1 VALLAGAAVAVAGCG
16 GHHPRPAALRLERAD
31 LVLVAHTL
39 AGVQAVAHGEVAAAR
54 VVWPALARGL
64 PAGLSPGQ
72 RLALAAAERR
82 AAALALP
89 WYVTTEEGG
98 GLTGPAAAVGG
109 LLKAY
114 ASLAPRGW
122 RFIAAALA
130 PQAATASGGEGA
142 SSGRT
147 AATARF
153 ERANAGLYVY
163 CVYDGHY
170 DLSLIGKTFSDGYRR
185 LGGPA
190 AFGAALTAGQV
201 AALARAY
208 SIPAVRLQP
217 HPPAGLGV

>member
-1 VALLAGAAVAVAGCG
+1 
-16 GHHPRPAALRLERAD
+16 
-31 LVLVAHTL
+31 VLVAHTL
-39 AGVQAVAHGEVAAAR
+39 VGAQAAAHAEVAAAG
-54 VVWPALARGL
+54 VVWPALVHGM
-64 PAGLSPGQ
+64 PAGLSGPQ
-72 RLALAAAERR
+72 RLALAAAQRS

-98 GLTGPAAAVGG
+98 GLTGPAATVGG

-114 ASLAPRGW
+114 ASLTPHGW

-130 PQAATASGGEGA
+130 AQAAAASGGEGP

-153 ERANAGLYVY
+153 EHANAGLYIY

-170 DLSLIGKTFSDGYRR
+170 DLSLVGKTFSEGYRK

-190 AFGAALTAGQV
+190 AFGSALTAGQV

-217 HPPAGLGV
+217 HPPTGLPV

>member
-1 VALLAGAAVAVAGCG
+1 MAGCG

-39 AGVQAVAHGEVAAAR
+39 AGAQAAAHGEVAAAR

-64 PAGLSPGQ
+64 PAGLSGPQ
-72 RLALAAAERR
+72 RLALAAADRR
-82 AAALALP
+82 AAALTLP
-89 WYVTTEEGG
+89 WYVTSEEGG

-114 ASLAPRGW
+114 ASLTSRGW

-130 PQAATASGGEGA
+130 AQAAA
-142 SSGRT
+142 
-147 AATARF
+147 ARF
-153 ERANAGLYVY
+153 ERTNAGLYIHS
-163 CVYDGHY
+163 VYDGHY
-170 DLSLIGKTFSDGYRR
+170 DLSLVGKTFSDGYRR

-217 HPPAGLGV
+217 QPPAGLGV

>member
-1 VALLAGAAVAVAGCG
+1 M
-16 GHHPRPAALRLERAD
+16 
-31 LVLVAHTL
+31 LVAHTL
-39 AGVQAVAHGEVAAAR
+39 AGAQAAAHGEVAAAR

-64 PAGLSPGQ
+64 PARLSPGQ
-72 RLALAAAERR
+72 RLALAAAQRR

-98 GLTGPAAAVGG
+98 GLTGPAVAVGG
-109 LLKAY
+109 MLKAY
-114 ASLAPRGW
+114 ASLTPRGW

-130 PQAATASGGEGA
+130 AQAAAASGGEGP

-147 AATARF
+147 AAAARF
-153 ERANAGLYVY
+153 GRANAGLYIY

-170 DLSLIGKTFSDGYRR
+170 DLSLVGKALRAGYLR

-217 HPPAGLGV
+217 HPPTGLPV